1 MSYIEDVSVSEQ
13 WEKAAD
19 GAHHNPHMLLG
30 AHPSTDAAGR
40 TITIIRTRR
49 PLAESVTAVFLDGDR
64 LPLEHVARGIWEG
77 RHAGPPSA
85 YRIATVYAGQNEVIA
100 GDPYRHLSALG
111 EMDLHLIAEG
121 RHERLWQVL
130 GAHPRVFDGETGVDF
145 AVWAPD
151 AKAVRVCGDWN
162 SWNGTGH
169 AMRSM
174 GASGVWE
181 LFIPDVSV
189 GSRYKYE
196 ILTPDD
202 RWILKADP
210 MAQAAEVP
218 PATASVVAQSA
229 YTWADG
235 AWMTRRAATHA
246 VAQPMSVYELH
257 LGSWREGLGYR
268 EIADELIEHVIA
280 TGFTHVELMPV
291 AEHPFGG
298 SWGYQV
304 SGYYAPTS
312 RYGSPDDLRYL
323 IDRLHQ
329 AGIGVILDWVPGHFP
344 KDEFALARFDGR
356 PLYEHPDPR
365 RGEHQDWG
373 TLIFDYGRNE
383 VRNFLVANA
392 LYWLSEFHVDGLRVD
407 AVASM
412 LYLDYSRKDGEWEPN
427 VHGGRENL
435 EAIRFLQEVNA
446 TAYRLHPGIV
456 MIAEESTAF
465 PGVTA
470 PTSAA
475 GLGFGFKWN
484 MGWMNDSLQYM
495 KRDPMYRSHHE
506 GEITFSFVYSFGEN
520 YVLPISHDEVVHGKG
535 TLVSR
540 MPGDHHHKLANVRAY
555 LGYMWGHP
563 GKKLL
568 FMGQEFGQIGEWS
581 VDRELDWWLL
591 DQPAHAQLQ
600 HFVSAM
606 NAVYRRQAPLWERD
620 NDSKAFHRLGAPSWD
635 PNVVAFERHDAHGGR
650 LVVVTNF
657 AGVTRTG
664 YRLQLSCEG
673 TWIEVLNTDAAEY
686 GGSDAGN
693 LGMIHAHCETDD
705 APAIATVTLPAL
717 STIWF
722 RYQADPH
729 IPTVSHD

>member
-1 MSYIEDVSVSEQ
+1 MSYIDDVSVSEE
-13 WEKAAD
+13 WRKA
-19 GAHHNPHMLLG
+19 GGGSHHDPHMLLG
-30 AHPSTDAAGR
+30 AHPATDEAGR
-40 TITIIRTRR
+40 TITVIRTRR

-64 LPLEHVARGIWEG
+64 LPLEHVAHGIWEG

-85 YRIATVYAGQNEVIA
+85 YRIATTYAGQNETLA
-100 GDPYRHLSALG
+100 GDPYRHLSAIG
-111 EMDLHLIAEG
+111 ELDLHLIGEG

-130 GAHPRVFDGETGVDF
+130 GAHPRVLDGDTGVDF

-151 AKAVRVCGDWN
+151 ARAVRVCGDWN
-162 SWNGTGH
+162 AWNGEGH
-169 AMRSM
+169 SMRSL
-174 GASGVWE
+174 GVSGVWE

-196 ILTPDD
+196 ILTTDGH
-202 RWILKADP
+202 WILKADP
-210 MAQAAEVP
+210 MAQAAELP
-218 PATASVVAQSA
+218 PATASVVTLSA
-229 YTWADG
+229 YRWNDG
-235 AWMTRRAATHA
+235 AWLTRRAATHA
-246 VAQPMSVYELH
+246 VAQPMSVYEVH
-257 LGSWREGLGYR
+257 LGSWQEGLTYR
-268 EIADELIEHVIA
+268 DAADPLIEHIQA
-280 TGFTHVELMPV
+280 TGFTHVEFMPL

-298 SWGYQV
+298 SWGYQI

-312 RYGSPDDLRYL
+312 RYGTPDDLRYL

-344 KDEFALARFDGR
+344 KDSFALARFDGQ
-356 PLYEHPDPR
+356 PLYEHADPR

-392 LYWLSEFHVDGLRVD
+392 LYWFSEFHVDGLRVD

-435 EAIRFLQEVNA
+435 EAIRFLQEVTA
-446 TAYRLHPGIV
+446 TAYRLHKGIV

-470 PTSAA
+470 PTEHA

-484 MGWMNDSLQYM
+484 MGWMNDSLEYM

-506 GEITFSFVYSFGEN
+506 GEITFSFVYGFGEN
-520 YVLPISHDEVVHGKG
+520 YMLPISHDEVVHGKG
-535 TLVSR
+535 SLISR
-540 MPGDHHHKLANVRAY
+540 MPGDHRHKLANVRAY

-591 DQPAHAQLQ
+591 DQPTHAQLQ

-606 NAVYRRQAPLWERD
+606 NTVYRRQAPLWERD
-620 NDSKAFHRLGAPSWD
+620 NDSRSFTRLGAPTWD
-635 PNVVAFERHDAHGGR
+635 PSVVAFERRDAHGGR
-650 LVVVTNF
+650 LAVVTNF
-657 AGVTRTG
+657 SGVTHTG
-664 YRLQLSCEG
+664 YRLALPAEG
-673 TWIEVLNTDAAEY
+673 AWEEVLNTDAAEY
-686 GGSDAGN
+686 GGSANGN
-693 LGMIHAHCETDD
+693 LGLIQAKSETDD
-705 APAIATVTLPAL
+705 SPAVASVTLPAL

-722 RYQADPH
+722 RHQIDPH
-729 IPTVSHD
+729 VPTVSRG

>member
-40 TITIIRTRR
+40 TVTIIRTRR
-49 PLAESVTAVFLDGDR
+49 PLADSVTAVFLDGDR

-495 KRDPMYRSHHE
+495 KRDPMYRAHHE

-555 LGYMWGHP
+555 LAYMWGHP

-600 HFVSAM
+600 HFVGAM

-620 NDSKAFHRLGAPSWD
+620 NDSRAFHRLGAPSWD
-635 PNVVAFERHDAHGGR
+635 PSVVAFERHDAHGGR

-673 TWIEVLNTDAAEY
+673 TWVEVLNTDAAEY

>member
-635 PNVVAFERHDAHGGR
+635 PSVVAFERHDAHGGR

>member
-1 MSYIEDVSVSEQ
+1 MSYIEDVSVSER

-40 TITIIRTRR
+40 TVTIIRTRR

-85 YRIATVYAGQNEVIA
+85 YRIATVYAGQNEIIA

-130 GAHPRVFDGETGVDF
+130 GAHPRVLDGETGVDF

-181 LFIPDVSV
+181 LFVPDVSV

-210 MAQAAEVP
+210 MAQAAEMP
-218 PATASVVAQSA
+218 PATASVVTQSA

-344 KDEFALARFDGR
+344 KDDFALARFDGR

-555 LGYMWGHP
+555 LAYMWGHP

-620 NDSKAFHRLGAPSWD
+620 NDSRAFHRLGAPSWD
-635 PNVVAFERHDAHGGR
+635 PSVVAFERHDAHGGQ

-673 TWIEVLNTDAAEY
+673 TWVEVLNTDAAEY